1 MKFILWISFVLFII
15 SFLSGMVMEILR
27 YIPFPKNDIFHL
39 FWNIFFYSTYVF
51 AIPLIIGIIYIVK
64 KKKRYLIKMICSF

>member
-1 MKFILWISFVLFII
+1 MKRIMKIILCISFILFII

-27 YIPFPKNDIFHL
+27 YTPFPKNDTFNL

-64 KKKRYLIKMICSF
+64 KEKMINN